1 MRTFLDS
8 GKVIPFRHAG
18 TGSPLSQWS
27 CACAAVREGANE
39 AHAQHDFDGVRGARR
54 TIRSILA
61 LAAAPRPVGDPRWGS
76 ATRSGP
82 VGDLAR

>member
-1 MRTFLDS
+1 MRTFLDG

-39 AHAQHDFDGVRGARR
+39 AHAQHDFDDVRGARR
-54 TIRSILA
+54 MIPSILA
-61 LAAAPRPVGDPRWGS
+61 LAASRAPF
-76 ATRSGP
+76 
-82 VGDLAR
+82 